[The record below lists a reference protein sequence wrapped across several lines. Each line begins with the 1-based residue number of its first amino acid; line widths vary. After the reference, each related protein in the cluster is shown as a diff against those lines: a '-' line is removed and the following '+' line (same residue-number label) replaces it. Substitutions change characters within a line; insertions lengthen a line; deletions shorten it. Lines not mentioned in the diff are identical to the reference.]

1 MPVMMDTRTE
11 VTCEVISSSYANI
24 TWYHNG
30 QLISHKKKYNVKVDR
45 KTCDQTL
52 KIKHAGANDNG
63 NYTCVVVNSVGEET
77 KTCPLVVKGEK
88 YAMMMI

>member
-11 VTCEVISSSYANI
+11 ITCEVISSSYANI

-30 QLISHKKKYNVKVDR
+30 QLISHKKKYNVKADR

-52 KIKHAGANDNG
+52 KIKHAGTNDNG
-63 NYTCVVVNSVGEET
+63 HYTCVVVNSVGEVK
-77 KTCPLVVKGEK
+77 KTCPLVVIGEK
-88 YAMMMI
+88 YVMMMI

>member
-1 MPVMMDTRTE
+1 MDTRTE
-11 VTCEVISSSYANI
+11 ITCEVISSSYANI

-30 QLISHKKKYNVKVDR
+30 QLISHKKKYNVTADR

-52 KIKHAGANDNG
+52 KIKYAGANDNG

>member
-11 VTCEVISSSYANI
+11 ITCEVISSSYANI

-30 QLISHKKKYNVKVDR
+30 QLISHKKKYNVKADR

-77 KTCPLVVKGEK
+77 KTCSFVVKGEK
-88 YAMMMI
+88 NAMMMI

>member
-1 MPVMMDTRTE
+1 MMDTRTE

-30 QLISHKKKYNVKVDR
+30 QLISHKKKYNVTANR

-52 KIKHAGANDNG
+52 KIKHAGTNDNG
-63 NYTCVVVNSVGEET
+63 HYTCVVVNSVGEVK
-77 KTCPLVVKGEK
+77 KTCPLVVIGEK

>member
-1 MPVMMDTRTE
+1 MDTRAE

-30 QLISHKKKYNVKVDR
+30 QLISHKKKHKSHIKADR
-45 KTCDQTL
+45 KTCNQTL
-52 KIKHAGANDNG
+52 KIKRAGTNDNG
-63 NYTCVVVNSVGEET
+63 NYTCVVVNSVGEVK

-88 YAMMMI
+88 YAMMI

>member
-1 MPVMMDTRTE
+1 MDTRTE
-11 VTCEVISSSYANI
+11 ITCEVISSSYANI

-30 QLISHKKKYNVKVDR
+30 QLISHKKKHNNYVKADR

-52 KIKHAGANDNG
+52 KIKHAGTNDNG
-63 NYTCVVVNSVGEET
+63 HYTCVVVNGDGEVN
-77 KTCPLVVKGEK
+77 KTCRLVVEGEK